1 MFAECPGTL
10 HASYTWFFGP
20 MNVRGIYRI
29 CILLRTDET
38 SSSITVSTTQ
48 CVCVCVWNR
57 LPKDANEGR
66 HFDYQSIF
74 FYRISCNGPIQ
85 NDSMACD
92 MFVYFTSMGWNV
104 ANEHS
109 HPLTASIPPLTHSL
123 THSLCRLVVH
133 ILILKLSSGNALQY
147 CRTFISFIGFMV
159 DRIGISK
166 LINWTVASI

>member
-48 CVCVCVWNR
+48 CMCVWNR
-57 LPKDANEGR
+57 LQKDANEGR

-123 THSLCRLVVH
+123 THS
-133 ILILKLSSGNALQY
+133 AAE
-147 CRTFISFIGFMV
+147 SFIFSFSNYPVAMRCNIAAHLFRLLVLWSIVLGFQ
-159 DRIGISK
+159 
-166 LINWTVASI
+166 NW